1 MKVIR
6 VFIAVT
12 LLLLASV
19 AYAANNETIT
29 ASTTNT
35 SSMNIVETA
44 SMAGDFSTLVT
55 ALKTAGLADTLNG
68 SGPFTVF
75 APTDGAFAQMPKEQ
89 LAALLANKTT
99 LKEVL
104 AYHVVP
110 GRIMSSD
117 LNNGMVLKTVEGQDL
132 KISIDDKNVMVDNA
146 RVVQPDINASNGVI
160 HAINAVLMPPT
171 SSATMI
177 RENLTTIRGQA
188 EEVAKKAEETV
199 ERETPVKEQSETRTP
214 GFEAAFAVAGLLA
227 VIPLAL
233 RGRK

>member
-1 MKVIR
+1 M
-6 VFIAVT
+6 FIAVT